1 MKVSLKDLW
10 ETSGALDQLAVIE
23 FEDEALCYRLG
34 RIQQAVAGHIKA
46 LQRSQ
51 AKLLRKYGKEQI
63 VAETGKPAGTY
74 YIPIGTDEEDQFLA
88 EWDKL
93 TAEEIQILPEVDYQP
108 FTLKQLREGMGRVD
122 DESDSAFK
130 KLPLRPVILGALAR
144 WLIVEDG
151 AAKPKKLKAVS
162 GD

>member
-63 VAETGKPAGTY
+63 VAETGKPALWMY
-74 YIPIGTDEEDQFLA
+74 DRSLQKSLHDCI
-88 EWDKL
+88 
-93 TAEEIQILPEVDYQP
+93 EI
-108 FTLKQLREGMGRVD
+108 
-122 DESDSAFK
+122 
-130 KLPLRPVILGALAR
+130 
-144 WLIVEDG
+144 
-151 AAKPKKLKAVS
+151 
-162 GD
+162 